1 MHAHSINKGE
11 RMKSNTNKLDG
22 RKEGMNELPEGGE
35 RVYNKNGEWFEKRV
49 REREGL
55 INP

>member
-1 MHAHSINKGE
+1 
-11 RMKSNTNKLDG
+11 MKSNTNKLDG